1 MLDVRR
7 LRVLREVAA
16 HGSFSA
22 AADALAFTQPA
33 VSRQIATLEAEAGT
47 RLVERGARG
56 IRLTAAGELLVEHA
70 DVILDRLAAAEHQL
84 EALAGLNGGRLRV
97 GAFPSANATLIP
109 LAMAEFD
116 RVHHE
121 VCLNLVEARSPELAT
136 MLCSGELDVAVVSDS
151 EGALS
156 DELEVEPLMEDPLY
170 VAMARSHPLAD
181 KPDLELADLHDET
194 WIEGRGSTVA
204 TALRSAAAM
213 AGFEP
218 KIVIES
224 TQWLGKQ
231 GLVAAGLGITLIPTI
246 VLDSVRDD
254 IVLRSLASEG
264 LCRQLYIATD
274 GCRYRAPGVDPMKE
288 ILRGVARE
296 HCFAC
301 TALVV

>member
-22 AADALAFTQPA
+22 AAEALAFTQPA

-70 DVILDRLAAAEHQL
+70 EVILDRLGAAEHQL

-109 LAMAEFD
+109 LALAAFD
-116 RVHHE
+116 REHPD
-121 VCLNLVEARSPELAT
+121 VCLNLAEARSPQLT
-136 MLCSGELDVAVVSDS
+136 TQLCAGELDVAVVSDS
-151 EGALS
+151 EGELS
-156 DELEVEPLMEDPLY
+156 EELELEPLMEDPLY
-170 VAMARSHPLAD
+170 VAMARTHPLVD
-181 KPDLELADLHDET
+181 KPDLELADLRDET

-204 TALRSAAAM
+204 HALTDAAAK

-246 VLDSVRDD
+246 VLDSVRDG
-254 IVLRSLASEG
+254 IVLRSLGSEG
-264 LCRQLYIATD
+264 LSRRLWIATD
-274 GCRYRAPGVDPMKE
+274 GCRYQAPGVEPMKA
-288 ILRGVARE
+288 ILRQVASE

-301 TALVV
+301 NALVV